1 VLAFERQQTIP
12 VRQDHGLYSHNGVK
26 DIIPIAIM
34 EINLVKR
41 QLRDLAERIGALRG
55 FL

>member
-1 VLAFERQQTIP
+1 MRDPLAL
-12 VRQDHGLYSHNGVK
+12 D
-26 DIIPIAIM
+26 M
-34 EINLVKR
+34 ELNLLKR

>member
-1 VLAFERQQTIP
+1 MGPAP
-12 VRQDHGLYSHNGVK
+12 SAS
-26 DIIPIAIM
+26 IAAM
-34 EINLVKR
+34 ELNLLKR